1 MADTTSQERFHRS
14 FIHELSSLESIL
26 NCLRNVKRKTFGR
39 LTAEMN
45 AESNILINLNN
56 ILQKF
61 QSSAEQCLIYL
72 HMEQRTRCFLY
83 LGNMFKGARFDV
95 KNSVALETDAEVIKL
110 ETEFR
115 HIEEVLSTNLQPK
128 KYRFVFEGL
137 GHQLGSLLME
147 GCRLMTR
154 ISPAGVKKICR
165 NIFTLQQG
173 N

>member
-1 MADTTSQERFHRS
+1 
-14 FIHELSSLESIL
+14 
-26 NCLRNVKRKTFGR
+26 
-39 LTAEMN
+39 MN

-115 HIEEVLSTNLQPK
+115 HIEEVLSTNQRIRVKLFLYSRK
-128 KYRFVFEGL
+128 
-137 GHQLGSLLME
+137 SLPRRWHHLF
-147 GCRLMTR
+147 
-154 ISPAGVKKICR
+154 AGVPTQPPLMIDGE
-165 NIFTLQQG
+165 L
-173 N
+173 

>member
-1 MADTTSQERFHRS
+1 
-14 FIHELSSLESIL
+14 
-26 NCLRNVKRKTFGR
+26 
-39 LTAEMN
+39 MN

-137 GHQLGSLLME
+137 GRFPN
-147 GCRLMTR
+147 CRRKLPDRHFTD
-154 ISPAGVKKICR
+154 SPR
-165 NIFTLQQG
+165 NLKRSSIGQSSDG
-173 N
+173 RMPAYDKD

>member
-1 MADTTSQERFHRS
+1 
-14 FIHELSSLESIL
+14 
-26 NCLRNVKRKTFGR
+26 
-39 LTAEMN
+39 MN

-137 GHQLGSLLME
+137 GKFLKSQKGHVVCFGDSS
-147 GCRLMTR
+147 RN
-154 ISPAGVKKICR
+154 KKRPSIGKSSDGR
-165 NIFTLQQG
+165 MPTYD
-173 N
+173 

>member
-1 MADTTSQERFHRS
+1 M
-14 FIHELSSLESIL
+14 LKSIL

>member
-1 MADTTSQERFHRS
+1 
-14 FIHELSSLESIL
+14 
-26 NCLRNVKRKTFGR
+26 
-39 LTAEMN
+39 MN

-137 GHQLGSLLME
+137 GRFLNCWRKLPDRHTADS
-147 GCRLMTR
+147 
-154 ISPAGVKKICR
+154 SR
-165 NIFTLQQG
+165 NHKRSSVGQSANG
-173 N
+173 RMSAYDKD

>member
-1 MADTTSQERFHRS
+1 M
-14 FIHELSSLESIL
+14 
-26 NCLRNVKRKTFGR
+26 KRKTFGR

-137 GHQLGSLLME
+137 GKFLNRQQTSCDWHFSDNF
-147 GCRLMTR
+147 
-154 ISPAGVKKICR
+154 R
-165 NIFTLQQG
+165 NQKRSSIRQSTDG
-173 N
+173 RMSAYD